1 MDEMEIKG
9 KFLRGI
15 ISDIVTKSLKK
26 SLGKEIEVDIN
37 NLKIK
42 TGGLFSTVH
51 LDADVSIISKDLKEL
66 VLGKINL

>member
-9 KFLRGI
+9 KILRGI

-51 LDADVSIISKDLKEL
+51 LDADVSIVSKDLKEL
-66 VLGKINL
+66 VLDKIGL